1 MLLETNR
8 LVIRPISIEDKNAV
22 FEYRSD
28 TKTNKYQGWIP
39 KTIDDVVTFINK
51 TAKQINLPETWFQV
65 VIQEKETQKIIGDI
79 GIHFFGKE
87 NKQVEIGCTLHKK
100 FQHKGY
106 ATESLKRVIEY
117 LFNELD
123 KHRIIT
129 SIDPENISSIEL
141 VKRIGFR
148 KEAHFVESLYI
159 NGKWVDDVIFALL
172 KKDYFNTNKPS

>member
-1 MLLETNR
+1 MLIETSR
-8 LVIRPISIEDKNAV
+8 LIIKPISIEDKNAV

-39 KTIDDVVTFINK
+39 KTIDDVITFINK
-51 TAKQINLPETWFQV
+51 TAKKNNLPETWFQL

>member
-1 MLLETNR
+1 MRLETSR
-8 LVIRPISIEDKNAV
+8 LIIKPISIEDKNAV

-28 TKTNKYQGWIP
+28 AETNKYQGWIP

-51 TAKQINLPETWFQV
+51 TAKQINLPETWFQL
-65 VIQEKETQKIIGDI
+65 VIQEKETLKIIGDI
-79 GIHFFGKE
+79 GIHFFDKE

>member
-1 MLLETNR
+1 L
-8 LVIRPISIEDKNAV
+8 
-22 FEYRSD
+22 D
-28 TKTNKYQGWIP
+28 T
-39 KTIDDVVTFINK
+39 KTIDDVVIFINK
-51 TAKQINLPETWFQV
+51 TAKQINLPETWFQL
-65 VIQEKETQKIIGDI
+65 VIQEKETLKIIGDI

-106 ATESLKRVIEY
+106 ATESLKKVIEY
-117 LFNELD
+117 LFNELE

-129 SIDPENISSIEL
+129 SIDPENINSIEL

-148 KEAHFVESLYI
+148 KEAHFIESLYI

-172 KKDYFNTNKPS
+172 KNYYFNSNKPS

>member
-1 MLLETNR
+1 MLIETSR
-8 LVIRPISIEDKNAV
+8 LIIKPISNEDKNAV

-28 TKTNKYQGWIP
+28 AETNKYQGWIP

-51 TAKQINLPETWFQV
+51 TTKQINLPETWLQL
-65 VIQEKETQKIIGDI
+65 VIQEKETLKIIGDI

-117 LFNELD
+117 LFNELE

-129 SIDPENISSIEL
+129 SIDPENVNSIEL

>member
-1 MLLETNR
+1 MLLETSR
-8 LVIRPISIEDKNAV
+8 LIIKPISIENKNAV

-28 TKTNKYQGWIP
+28 GETNRYQGWIP

-51 TAKQINLPETWFQV
+51 TAKQIDLPETWFQL
-65 VIQEKETQKIIGDI
+65 VIQEKETLKIIGDI

-87 NKQVEIGCTLHKK
+87 NKQVEIGCTLHKN

>member
-1 MLLETNR
+1 MLIETSR
-8 LVIRPISIEDKNAV
+8 LIIKPISIEDKNAV

-28 TKTNKYQGWIP
+28 AETNKYQGWIP
-39 KTIDDVVTFINK
+39 KTIDDVVIFINK
-51 TAKQINLPETWFQV
+51 TAKQINLPETWFQL
-65 VIQEKETQKIIGDI
+65 VIQEKETLKIIGDI

-106 ATESLKRVIEY
+106 ATESLKKVIEY
-117 LFNELD
+117 LFNELE

-129 SIDPENISSIEL
+129 SIDPENINSIEL

-148 KEAHFVESLYI
+148 KEAHFIESLYI

-172 KKDYFNTNKPS
+172 KNYYFNSNKPS